1 MTNIDTN
8 HTDAT
13 SQRAPS
19 RASLADIARTGAR
32 PAASKSA
39 AVMKMLARTRGATIV
54 EVATATAWQ
63 PHSVRAYF
71 SGLRKKGLVLVRETR
86 KSGEGAY
93 RAETAA
99 AAAASALSP
108 AEAEVEPSLV
118 DVSGSAAGSSTVTAA

>member
-1 MTNIDTN
+1 MTNIATIP
-8 HTDAT
+8 TDAAPE
-13 SQRAPS
+13 RAPGRAS
-19 RASLADIARTGAR
+19 RADTARTGAR

-39 AVMKMLARTRGATIV
+39 AVMKMLARARGATIV

-93 RAETAA
+93 RVGIAA
-99 AAAASALSP
+99 APAADAMLA
-108 AEAEVEPSLV
+108 AEASPVDPTTPFDTPSANV
-118 DVSGSAAGSSTVTAA
+118 AIA

>member
-8 HTDAT
+8 HTGAT
-13 SQRAPS
+13 SRRAPG
-19 RASLADIARTGAR
+19 RASLADTARTGAR

-39 AVMKMLARTRGATIV
+39 AVMKMLTRARGATIV

-71 SGLRKKGLVLVRETR
+71 SGLRKKGLVLVREAR

-93 RAETAA
+93 RVETAPAPA
-99 AAAASALSP
+99 ADAMP
-108 AEAEVEPSLV
+108 TAEASPV
-118 DVSGSAAGSSTVTAA
+118 DVSGSAAAPSADVAAA